1 MILPESGNA
10 WKMRG
15 YSMNNPSSFSSISF
29 EYETAKQF
37 KKLSEE
43 RNESHSVTLR
53 YLMETHSQVLKEA
66 EKEIEGFLDDLGKME
81 SKQ

>member
-29 EYETAKQF
+29 ESETSKQF
-37 KKLSEE
+37 KKLSDQ
-43 RNESHSVTLR
+43 RDESHSETLR
-53 YLMETHSQVLKEA
+53 YLMRTESQVLQEA
-66 EKEIEGFLDDLGKME
+66 QKEIDKLYQSEVNKR
-81 SKQ
+81 